1 MVMTSSQF
9 LQNTLDALT
18 AHIAILDESGGIVE
32 VNDAW
37 RRFAHCNAQSTAG
50 LDVGANYLTVCE
62 RSRGRNSEEAVAVAG
77 GIRAVMAGETNE
89 FHLEYPCHS
98 PKEQR
103 WFIVRVTG
111 FGVNGD
117 RRVVV
122 VHENITER
130 RNAEESLKVSDLAL
144 KSISQ
149 GVIITDANR
158 LILSSNAAF
167 SSITGYSINEI
178 LGRNCNFLQGPLT
191 DPKTV
196 EAIRT
201 ALKNGTHF
209 SGEILNYRKDGNTF
223 WNELTISPLWNE
235 HGRLSHFVGV
245 TRDITDRKWAEQV
258 VRQAQATAEASSRAK
273 SEFLAN
279 MSHEIRTPMNGI
291 IGMTELTLDTE
302 LTSNQ
307 REYLEAV
314 KISADGLLSVINDIL
329 DFSKIEAGKLDLD
342 PVPFDLRE
350 TLDNTLKPLA
360 MRAHQKGLELTC
372 DVASEIPDILVADS
386 VRLRQIWVNLVGNA
400 VKFTANGEIGI
411 AVTVES
417 MTRDNAVLHFQVA
430 DTGIGIP
437 AEKLGTIFEQFSQ
450 ADGSTNRR
458 YGGTG
463 LGLTISTQLV
473 KLMGGRMWVE
483 SEVGRGSTFHFTV
496 SLGISSTQPKQDHR
510 HHLTRLK
517 DISVLVVDD
526 NATNRRILDEMLKK
540 WQMKPTLA
548 ASGPI
553 ALATLRQA
561 TDARAKFPLI
571 IVDCVM
577 PGMDGFALVEQIHQ
591 VDSCSKPVVM
601 MLTSD
606 KLSGDTARCRDLGI
620 ACHLVKPV
628 MQAKLLNS
636 ILIALGI
643 TSSPKNESSSNSP
656 VVMSPVPSDR
666 KNLQILLA
674 EDNVVNQK
682 VAVRILERQGHKV
695 EVAENGKEVLKLL
708 ETRSF
713 DVVLMDIQMP
723 EMNGF
728 EATACIR
735 AQEKTTGSH
744 LPIVAMTANAMKGDR
759 ERCLAEGMDDY
770 VSKPIK
776 IPELLEA
783 LQKVTSKHSSLEN
796 NHSIVD
802 PKTLSFDSD
811 EILASVDHDFG
822 ELKELV
828 RLFVLV
834 IPGSLNAVQEAIAK
848 NDSRAL
854 NRSSHDIK
862 GTLVNFYAPT
872 AINAAFALEKMGYD
886 GQLVDAKATF
896 VVLET
901 AVKKLQAE
909 LVSFVNQPIFE
920 KKSPDDKRNWK

>member
-1 MVMTSSQF
+1 MVMTSAQF

-18 AHIAILDESGGIVE
+18 AHVAILDESGGIVE

-37 RRFAHCNAQSTAG
+37 RRFAQSNSQCTAG
-50 LDVGANYLTVCE
+50 LDVGANYLSVCE
-62 RSRGRNSEEAVAVAG
+62 RSRGKNSEEAVAVAG
-77 GIRAVMAGETNE
+77 GIRSVMAGATDE
-89 FHLEYPCHS
+89 FRLEYPCHS

-130 RNAEESLKVSDLAL
+130 RKAEESLKVSDLAL

-167 SSITGYSINEI
+167 SAITGYSIPEI
-178 LGRNCNFLQGPLT
+178 LGRNCKFLQGPLT
-191 DPKTV
+191 DQQTV

-201 ALKNGTHF
+201 ALKNATHF

-235 HGRLSHFVGV
+235 HGKLSHFVGV
-245 TRDITDRKWAEQV
+245 TRDVTDRKWAEQV

-314 KISADGLLSVINDIL
+314 KVSADTLLTVINDIL

-342 PVPFDLRE
+342 PVEFDLRE

-372 DVASEIPDILVADS
+372 DIASEIPDILVADS

-400 VKFTANGEIGI
+400 LKFTAIGEIGI
-411 AVTVES
+411 EATVES
-417 MTRDNAVLHFQVA
+417 INHNNAVLHFKVT

-437 AEKLGTIFEQFSQ
+437 KEKLETIFEHFSQ

-463 LGLTISTQLV
+463 LGLTISAQLV
-473 KLMGGRMWVE
+473 NLMGGRIWVE

-496 SLGISSTQPKQDHR
+496 SLGVSSVQPKQQGRLYIDH
-510 HHLTRLK
+510 LK
-517 DISVLVVDD
+517 DLSVLVVDD
-526 NATNRRILDEMLKK
+526 NATNRRILDDMLKK
-540 WQMKPTLA
+540 WGMKPTLA
-548 ASGPI
+548 TSGPM
-553 ALATLRQA
+553 ALATLRQ
-561 TDARAKFPLI
+561 TTETKSYFQLI

-577 PGMDGFALVEQIHQ
+577 PGMDGFSLIEQIHRD
-591 VDSCSKPVVM
+591 DSYSKPVVM

-606 KLSGDTARCRDLGI
+606 KLTGDTARCRDLGI

-636 ILIALGI
+636 ILNALGVARLHENR
-643 TSSPKNESSSNSP
+643 TSAISPI
-656 VVMSPVPSDR
+656 VLAQVPTEVKS
-666 KNLQILLA
+666 LHILLA

-695 EVAENGKEVLKLL
+695 EVAENGKEALKLL
-708 ETRSF
+708 EARTF
-713 DVVLMDIQMP
+713 DVVLMDVQMP

-735 AQEKTTGSH
+735 SLEKTTGAH
-744 LPIVAMTANAMKGDR
+744 LPIIAMTANAMKGDR
-759 ERCLAEGMDDY
+759 ERCLAEGMDGY
-770 VSKPIK
+770 ISKPIK

-783 LQKVTSKHSSLEN
+783 LQTLTSPPPSLEN
-796 NHSIVD
+796 NDSIVD
-802 PKTLSFDSD
+802 PKTFSFDTD
-811 EILASVDHDFG
+811 EVLASVDHDFE

-828 RLFVLV
+828 RLFASVL
-834 IPGSLNAVQEAIAK
+834 PGSLKAVQEAIAK
-848 NDSRAL
+848 NDARAL

-862 GTLVNFYAPT
+862 GTLVNFYAP
-872 AINAAFALEKMGYD
+872 AAVNAAFELEKMGHD
-886 GQLVDAKATF
+886 GQLVDAEATF
-896 VVLET
+896 AALEA
-901 AVKKLQAE
+901 AVKKLEVE
-909 LVSFVNQPIFE
+909 LVAFVNQPRIE
-920 KKSPDDKRNWK
+920 TKSASGK

>member
-1 MVMTSSQF
+1 MVMTSAQF
-9 LQNTLDALT
+9 LQNTLDSLT
-18 AHIAILDESGGIVE
+18 AHIAILDEAGGIVE

-37 RRFAHCNAQSTAG
+37 RRFAQSNSQCTTG
-50 LDVGANYLTVCE
+50 LDVGANYLSVCE
-62 RSRGRNSEEAVAVAG
+62 RSRGRNSEEAAAVAG
-77 GIRAVMAGETNE
+77 GIRSVMAGETNE
-89 FHLEYPCHS
+89 FRLEYPCHS

-130 RNAEESLKVSDLAL
+130 RKAEENLKVSDLAL

-167 SSITGYSINEI
+167 STITGYSIPEI
-178 LGRNCNFLQGPLT
+178 LGRNCKFLQGPLT
-191 DPKTV
+191 DPQTV

-201 ALKNGTHF
+201 ALKNATHF

-235 HGRLSHFVGV
+235 QGKLSYFVGV
-245 TRDITDRKWAEQV
+245 TRDVTDRKWAEQV
-258 VRQAQATAEASSRAK
+258 VKKAQATAEASSRAK

-302 LTSNQ
+302 LTANQ

-314 KISADGLLSVINDIL
+314 KVSADGLLSVINDIL

-342 PVPFDLRE
+342 PIEFDLRE

-360 MRAHQKGLELTC
+360 MRAHQKGLEVTY

-400 VKFTANGEIGI
+400 LKFTTTGEIGI
-411 AVTVES
+411 EVSIES
-417 MTRDNAVLHFQVA
+417 ITSNNAVLHFKVN

-437 AEKLGTIFEQFSQ
+437 QENLETIFEQFSQ
-450 ADGSTNRR
+450 ADGSTTRR

-463 LGLTISTQLV
+463 LGLTISAQLV
-473 KLMGGRMWVE
+473 NLMGGRIWVE

-496 SLGISSTQPKQDHR
+496 NLGISAAQPRQHNQL
-510 HHLTRLK
+510 HLAQLK
-517 DISVLVVDD
+517 DLSVLVVDD
-526 NATNRRILDEMLKK
+526 NATNRRILDEMLKR
-540 WQMKPTLA
+540 WGMKPTLA
-548 ASGPI
+548 ASGPT
-553 ALATLRQA
+553 ALATLRQG
-561 TDARAKFPLI
+561 TQTTSHFQLI

-577 PGMDGFALVEQIHQ
+577 PEMDGFSLIEQIQ
-591 VDSCSKPVVM
+591 RDDSYSKPVVM

-606 KLSGDTARCRDLGI
+606 KLTGDTARCRDLGI

-636 ILIALGI
+636 ILNALGVARVQENQSGS
-643 TSSPKNESSSNSP
+643 TSSIVSAP
-656 VVMSPVPSDR
+656 VSGDM
-666 KNLQILLA
+666 KQLQILLA

-682 VAVRILERQGHKV
+682 VAVRILERQGHNV
-695 EVAENGKEVLKLL
+695 EVAENGKEALKLL
-708 ETRSF
+708 ESRTF
-713 DVVLMDIQMP
+713 DVVLMDVQMP

-735 AQEKTTGSH
+735 SLERTTGAH
-744 LPIVAMTANAMKGDR
+744 LPIIAMTANAMKGDR
-759 ERCLAEGMDDY
+759 ERCLAAGMDGY

-783 LQKVTSKHSSLEN
+783 LQTLTAPPSSLEN
-796 NHSIVD
+796 NHSIAD
-802 PKTLSFDSD
+802 PKTLSFDL
-811 EILASVDHDFG
+811 EEVLASVDHDFE

-828 RLFVLV
+828 RLFVSV
-834 IPGSLNAVQEAIAK
+834 MPGSLKAVEEAIAK
-848 NDSRAL
+848 KDARAL

-862 GTLVNFYAPT
+862 GTLVNFYAP
-872 AINAAFALEKMGYD
+872 AAVNAAFELEKMGHD
-886 GQLVDAKATF
+886 GQIVDAEATF
-896 VVLET
+896 AALKA
-901 AVKKLQAE
+901 AVKTLEAE
-909 LVSFVNQPIFE
+909 LVSFVNQPRIQA
-920 KKSPDDKRNWK
+920 

>member
-18 AHIAILDESGGIVE
+18 AHVAILDESGGIVE

-37 RRFAHCNAQSTAG
+37 KRFAQSNSQCTAG
-50 LDVGANYLTVCE
+50 LDVGANYLSVCE
-62 RSRGRNSEEAVAVAG
+62 RSRGKNSEEAAAVAG
-77 GIRAVMAGETNE
+77 GIRSVMAGKMDE
-89 FHLEYPCHS
+89 FRLEYPCHS

-130 RNAEESLKVSDLAL
+130 RKAEESLKVSDLAL

-167 SSITGYSINEI
+167 SAITGYSIPEI
-178 LGRNCNFLQGPLT
+178 LGRNCKFLQGPLT
-191 DPKTV
+191 DQQTV

-201 ALKNGTHF
+201 ALKNATHF

-235 HGRLSHFVGV
+235 HGKLSHFVGV

-302 LTSNQ
+302 LTASQ

-314 KISADGLLSVINDIL
+314 KVSADTLLTVINDIL

-342 PVPFDLRE
+342 PVEFDLRE

-372 DVASEIPDILVADS
+372 DIANEIPDILVADS

-400 VKFTANGEIGI
+400 LKFTAIGEIGI
-411 AVTVES
+411 EATVES
-417 MTRDNAVLHFQVA
+417 INHNNAVLHFKVT

-437 AEKLGTIFEQFSQ
+437 KEKRERIFEQFSQ
-450 ADGSTNRR
+450 ADGSTTRR
-458 YGGTG
+458 YGGSG
-463 LGLTISTQLV
+463 LGLTISAQLV
-473 KLMGGRMWVE
+473 KLMGGRIWVE

-496 SLGISSTQPKQDHR
+496 SLGISSVQPKQHGRLYVDH
-510 HHLTRLK
+510 LK
-517 DISVLVVDD
+517 DLSVLVVDD

-540 WQMKPTLA
+540 WGMKPTLA
-548 ASGPI
+548 ASGTM
-553 ALATLRQA
+553 ALTALRQ
-561 TDARAKFPLI
+561 TIGTKSYFQLI

-577 PGMDGFALVEQIHQ
+577 PGMDGFSLIEQIQ
-591 VDSCSKPVVM
+591 RDDSYTKPVVM

-606 KLSGDTARCRDLGI
+606 KLTGDTARCRDLGI

-636 ILIALGI
+636 ILNALGVARLNENRTRAI
-643 TSSPKNESSSNSP
+643 SSIVSAP
-656 VVMSPVPSDR
+656 VSDDM
-666 KNLQILLA
+666 KKLHILLA

-708 ETRSF
+708 ESRNF
-713 DVVLMDIQMP
+713 DVVLMDVQMP

-735 AQEKTTGSH
+735 TLEKTTGAH
-744 LPIVAMTANAMKGDR
+744 VPIIAMTANAMKGDR
-759 ERCLAEGMDDY
+759 ERCLAEGMDGY
-770 VSKPIK
+770 ISKPIK

-783 LQKVTSKHSSLEN
+783 LQTLTSPPPSLKVN
-796 NHSIVD
+796 DSIVD
-802 PKTLSFDSD
+802 PKTFSFNAD
-811 EILASVDHDFG
+811 EVLASVDHDFE

-828 RLFVLV
+828 RLFVSV
-834 IPGSLNAVQEAIAK
+834 MPGSLKAVQEAIAK
-848 NDSRAL
+848 NDARAL

-872 AINAAFALEKMGYD
+872 AVNAAFSLEKMGLD
-886 GQLVDAKATF
+886 RQLVEAEATF
-896 VVLET
+896 VALEA
-901 AVKKLQAE
+901 AVKKLEAE
-909 LVSFVNQPIFE
+909 LVSFVNQPRIE
-920 KKSPDDKRNWK
+920 TKSAGGN